1 VRVQA
6 DVGGALLEGE
16 GQGAVEALLD
26 ALARTCQVIGTVECF
41 DEFALESGTDAR
53 AMACVKLRAGDQ
65 VGVGVSFARDT
76 TSATLQAVLNAL
88 PAHLLGAST
97 NGARLAVGHES
108 DQVSTKMGTASSRP

>member
-1 VRVQA
+1 
-6 DVGGALLEGE
+6 LLEGE

-26 ALARTCQVIGTVECF
+26 ALARTCQVLGTVECF

-53 AMACVKLRAGDQ
+53 AMACVKLRTGDK

-88 PAHLLGAST
+88 RAQLAQLAPSVDAGAD
-97 NGARLAVGHES
+97 GARLVVGHEV
-108 DQVSTKMGTASSRP
+108 DEVSTKTGTASSTP